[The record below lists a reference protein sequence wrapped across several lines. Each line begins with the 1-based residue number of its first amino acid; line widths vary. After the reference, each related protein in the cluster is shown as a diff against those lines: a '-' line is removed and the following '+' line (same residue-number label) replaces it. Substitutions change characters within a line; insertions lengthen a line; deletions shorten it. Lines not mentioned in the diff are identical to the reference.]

1 MKGSFPEMQG
11 EEKTMGTASANRQ
24 DLRVLGCVLSMF
36 GIVRMRLG
44 AEVRQTLV

>member
-1 MKGSFPEMQG
+1 MKGSVPEMQR

-24 DLRVLGCVLSMF
+24 DLRVLGSVPSLF

-44 AEVRQTLV
+44 ARVRQTLV